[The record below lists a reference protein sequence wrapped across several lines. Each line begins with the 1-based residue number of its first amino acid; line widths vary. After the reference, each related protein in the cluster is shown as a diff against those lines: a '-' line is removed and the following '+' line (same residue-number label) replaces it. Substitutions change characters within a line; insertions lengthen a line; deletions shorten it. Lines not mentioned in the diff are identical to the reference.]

1 MPIYEYG
8 CIDCGSRFEKLVKI
22 SHGGIEECPK
32 CGSKNVKKA
41 FSTFGIGGCP
51 NTKAFSTFGIGG
63 CPNTGSSSKKK
74 ELACGEESGNCC
86 AGCKI

>member
-22 SHGGIEECPK
+22 SHDGIEECPK

-51 NTKAFSTFGIGG
+51 NT
-63 CPNTGSSSKKK
+63 GSSSKRK
-74 ELACGEESGNCC
+74 EFACGEEPGNCC